1 VFFSFVN
8 SVIVGTIPDQ
18 RTGTFLLYKKSY
30 PRSAGSYTAPAK
42 LAMET
47 TITKEKNTT
56 IFALNGRLDSNSAP
70 QFEHQLQDFITTPC
84 THLVFDFNNLDY
96 ISSAGLRVVLN
107 TAKAYKSGKFLFIT
121 CAMQEHVQE
130 VFEISGFDSFITIHR
145 SVDESLSVLQ
155 D

>member
-1 VFFSFVN
+1 V
-8 SVIVGTIPDQ
+8 
-18 RTGTFLLYKKSY
+18 
-30 PRSAGSYTAPAK
+30 GSYTAPAK
-42 LAMET
+42 LSMET
-47 TITKEKNTT
+47 TITTEKNTT

-70 QFEHQLQDFITTPC
+70 QFENQLQDFLTTPC

-107 TAKAYKSGKFLFIT
+107 TAKAYKSGQYLFIT

-145 SVDESLSVLQ
+145 SIDESLSVLQ
-155 D
+155 G

>member
-1 VFFSFVN
+1 
-8 SVIVGTIPDQ
+8 
-18 RTGTFLLYKKSY
+18 
-30 PRSAGSYTAPAK
+30 
-42 LAMET
+42 MET
-47 TITKEKNTT
+47 TISKENNAT
-56 IFALNGRLDSNSAP
+56 IFALKGRLDSNSAP
-70 QFEHQLQDFITTPC
+70 QFEHQLQDFLATPA

-145 SVDESLSVLQ
+145 SIDESLSVLKG
-155 D
+155 